1 MDRRVVDRWPALSP
15 TRGVRFSGG
24 NRVGSGIQEL
34 AMLETAIE
42 DAQTMRP
49 TVQQLR
55 CWIPVARCAPAATD
69 FLSLALYVE
78 RRRR

>member
-1 MDRRVVDRWPALSP
+1 
-15 TRGVRFSGG
+15 
-24 NRVGSGIQEL
+24 
-34 AMLETAIE
+34 MLETAIE

-55 CWIPVARCAPAATD
+55 CWIPVARCAPAAAD